1 VLAGIRARR
10 RGQATATEAKSDDHG
25 DALAAPTPGQP
36 WADEGVDARAAFGAP
51 EPTAPIPAVPLPP
64 CRPGA
69 PAALPVDPPPWRT
82 GLREDLV
89 ELAADSASRA

>member
-1 VLAGIRARR
+1 VLAGIRVRR

-51 EPTAPIPAVPLPP
+51 EPTAPIPA
-64 CRPGA
+64 A
-69 PAALPVDPPPWRT
+69 AAAALSAGGACR
-82 GLREDLV
+82 
-89 ELAADSASRA
+89 ASRGSAAVANWPP